1 MNGVSGAVTVVGN
14 QLPTPSRALCM
25 PACRVH
31 PARHPLH
38 QRPHHRYMG
47 VDVSGAEQ
55 FRIAFS
61 HAHGIGSIA
70 AMTPS
75 AIRN

>member
-1 MNGVSGAVTVVGN
+1 MVLSGAVTVVGN
-14 QLPTPSRALCM
+14 QLPTPSRPCAL
-25 PACRVH
+25 PACRAH

-38 QRPHHRYMG
+38 QRPTTVYMG

-55 FRIAFS
+55 FRIAFITPT
-61 HAHGIGSIA
+61 GIGSIA